1 MKKPSTPF
9 PVSGYY
15 GPEYFCDREKETT
28 ILLSNIKGGQS
39 TVLTAQRRIGK
50 TSLIHHVIAKLPSN
64 TRGIY
69 LDILPSENMNGF
81 LNELASAVIRD
92 VSDKKDLDG
101 KYGISLNH

>member
-15 GPEYFCDREKETT
+15 SPQYFCNSEKN

-69 LDILPSENMNGF
+69 LDI
-81 LNELASAVIRD
+81 IHR
-92 VSDKKDLDG
+92 
-101 KYGISLNH
+101 KYEWVP